1 MISPHSIHTA
11 MSMLLIGCKVNS
23 KSHSE
28 LVKALYSTE
37 NTELTKSVF
46 EDFLRNYKLL
56 LSYYKNL
63 GGSNITLNLANN
75 AYVKERFQIKEAYT
89 EALKLFFKTG
99 EYYYNYLC
107 SNSLT
112 YLSQENQYFFIPIT
126 FCSKRNQTFNQC
138 C

>member
-1 MISPHSIHTA
+1 

-37 NTELTKSVF
+37 NTELTKSVL
-46 EDFLRNYKLL
+46 EDFLMNYKLL

-75 AYVKERFQIKEAYT
+75 AYVNKRFQIKEVYT
-89 EALKLFFKTG
+89 EALKSFFETG
-99 EYYYNYLC
+99 EEL
-107 SNSLT
+107 L
-112 YLSQENQYFFIPIT
+112 YLSL
-126 FCSKRNQTFNQC
+126 
-138 C
+138 

>member
-1 MISPHSIHTA
+1 MISLHSIHTA

-46 EDFLRNYKLL
+46 ENFLRNYKLL

-75 AYVKERFQIKEAYT
+75 AYVNKRFQIKEAYT
-89 EALKLFFKTG
+89 EALKLFFETG
-99 EYYYNYLC
+99 E
-107 SNSLT
+107 
-112 YLSQENQYFFIPIT
+112 
-126 FCSKRNQTFNQC
+126 
-138 C
+138 

>member
-1 MISPHSIHTA
+1 MT
-11 MSMLLIGCKVNS
+11 MLLIGCKVNS

-37 NTELTKSVF
+37 NTKLTKSVL
-46 EDFLRNYKLL
+46 EDFLMNYKLL

-89 EALKLFFKTG
+89 EALKLFFETG
-99 EYYYNYLC
+99 E
-107 SNSLT
+107 
-112 YLSQENQYFFIPIT
+112 
-126 FCSKRNQTFNQC
+126 
-138 C
+138 